1 MPPFDLS
8 WTPTLENKLSTQIDG
23 QLPDFIAEDHPKFS
37 RFLKHY
43 YQFLEAGELRVD
55 VNIDNI
61 LLEIETS
68 TNLLSEDGTLVVTEI
83 GSGSTGKFAEGETIR
98 GGTSNAT
105 ATVLVEDLGNENPRL
120 FISSQQLFETGET
133 ITGAT
138 SGASGTVSQYRANP
152 VQNIQQLLAYADIDN
167 TIYDFL
173 EEFRK
178 SFMEGIPSNLA
189 TGIDKRNLEKHIR
202 ELYRRKGT
210 REGAKL
216 FMKILLDENAE
227 VFYPN
232 QYMLRTS
239 DADWDKPTVLRCSTV
254 GSSVPSEII
263 GQSITGQDSNA
274 TALVEDVTVFTA
286 SGGVSYI
293 EVQISNVVGSFQ
305 VDETIY
311 ATSSVQDVRFNFIVR
326 QINTTVSITND
337 GTLYQSGDA
346 IDLDASILI
355 GSGDVSATVGDIQTG
370 SVSGVLV
377 DDAGTGYEIGDLVVF
392 TDNGNEVGFVKE
404 AEARVTTIHGNIVD
418 ETDSDIILQ
427 EDGTNQ
433 FIELFNF
440 QLEEG
445 TTVSEEPYAVFGID
459 RTYSNTAGYY
469 YPIYLT
475 NYAALQ
481 TTITKSSALV
491 NGATFASTTVALD
504 GNAGGTIAIGMTV
517 RGTSIGIDKTVTVTA
532 VTSQSAITLSSA
544 QTLLDNET
552 LVFETTPT
560 AVRKYEFLEYPGII
574 FYSPTATTAAAQVS
588 YVSTTYTLYGGNFN
602 HRSDQLYNESGNTAS
617 YTGSINTEAVLGDR
631 LQSEFGVNQ
640 TSVDTN
646 RYDNE
651 GFMLESGSGD
661 ITKITVD
668 KGGQGYSLLPT
679 ATVISQYGAN
689 AKVFATTQDIGRV
702 ESVNIT
708 NPGFNYSETPTTE
721 LRANFLIKDITGTFS
736 SGAVLT
742 NPGTGTVR
750 SFDSTTQVLSVSLE
764 DTIAIEG
771 EQNGNTPTEG
781 VRLEDSLVDQ
791 SYVDVNLIS
800 DADLVYGE
808 NLVDADGD
816 RILIDAI
823 AARTDFILLEDG
835 FGELVMEFA
844 ETRGSFFDIESGT
857 GDAGVVITED
867 YDYIV
872 SEDEENELPFEY
884 DTRQIKFVQETSSP
898 DTTKI
903 NVGDFVVLDA
913 DLVYEE
919 DLVLDASAADVDVGE
934 KILFNATDANGTD
947 DPSNLIVMEVGTGSG
962 VDVNNELLQ
971 EVEPF
976 VNLVLDGT
984 NSSGF
989 HETEKILFEDAG
1001 ADYLSTS
1008 TTISTA
1014 TASATIIDV
1023 DVAKA
1028 SFELGTTIE
1037 KTGSFS
1043 GIESLIGEE
1052 LVRIQDSFYYQ
1063 QFSYEIQTNASGNSY
1078 LNELKKAVH
1087 PAGFNVFSKV
1097 IQTSSV
1103 SMAITTTGA
1112 SLDRNDYDINTYS
1125 AILASTFTTLFDET
1139 IQRRLGI
1146 QTEEDDDILL
1156 ESSIVQRDGDKFTL
1170 EDETGVGFL
1179 QLQTPE
1185 NAYPD
1190 FEAISIVHG
1199 TDAGEFGIL
1208 FTEDLDRIVS
1218 EQAEEISNNLVLDGT
1233 EDGHLPQSQDDA
1245 GSDILLD
1252 GTDSDSTDAGDS
1264 LEVEDSLQDGISFIL
1279 GEDTSVVD
1287 NLLDETEGEAF
1298 VYDGNAELNAD
1309 VFLRQNITTKVTATV
1324 DIGTPNGFEF
1334 LTTTSIKGITGD
1346 AIELEIGTSQKGSR
1360 LLITGTADLSSEG
1373 NPQADHGDNFL
1384 LEDSLDVNVGQSVTL
1399 NTFTTIANDNFVD
1412 ETDGDNLILE
1422 NSVGFQ
1428 GGGAI
1433 LGEDFNPDSYNIN
1446 DIVREPMI
1454 FFPNENDGKE
1464 NDAIILEG
1472 QEVGIFK
1479 QEDGSTVIGT
1489 FGDDIILEDYTGFGV
1504 GVKLSLETTPI
1515 ISEEDEGALP
1525 LNVRESTILD
1535 PLVHPSDIF
1544 VNEIGK
1550 LTHEDDYDFIVFDTV
1565 ADENDQII
1573 LESGTDFNIY
1583 IQSIANSVITASG
1596 FSSGTFSFDGG
1607 ETFDT

>member
-1 MPPFDLS
+1 MPPFDMS
-8 WTPTLENKLSTQIDG
+8 WTPTLENKLSSQIDG

-61 LLEIETS
+61 LLEVETS
-68 TNLLSEDGTLVVTEI
+68 TNLLGEDGTLVVTEI

-98 GGTSNAT
+98 GGTTNAT

-138 SGASGTVSQYRANP
+138 SGASGTVTRYRANP

-178 SFMEGIPSNLA
+178 SFMEGIPSKLA
-189 TGIDKRNLEKHIR
+189 AGIDKRNLEKHIR

-210 REGAKL
+210 KEGAKL

-263 GQSITGQDSNA
+263 GQSITGQSSDA

-286 SGGVSYI
+286 SGGVSYV

-305 VDETIY
+305 ADETIF

-346 IDLDASILI
+346 IDLDASSLI
-355 GSGDVSATVGDIQTG
+355 GSGDVSATVGDVQTG

-392 TDNGNEVGFVKE
+392 TDNGTEAGFVKE
-404 AEARVTTIHGNIVD
+404 AEAQVTVIHGNIVD

-427 EDGTNQ
+427 EEGTNQ

-440 QLEEG
+440 QLEDG
-445 TTVSEEPYAVFGID
+445 TTASEEPYAVLGID
-459 RTYSNTAGYY
+459 RKYSNTAGYY

-475 NYAALQ
+475 NYAASQ
-481 TTITKSSALV
+481 STITKSAALV
-491 NGATFASTTVALD
+491 NSATFASTTVALD
-504 GNAGGTIAIGMTV
+504 GNTGGTIIAGMTV
-517 RGTSIGIDKTVTVTA
+517 RGTSIGIDETVTVTA

-560 AVRKYEFLEYPGII
+560 AVREYEFLEYPGTI
-574 FYSPTATTAAAQVS
+574 FYSPTTSTAAAQAS
-588 YVSTTYTLYGGNFN
+588 YVSTTYNLYGGNFN
-602 HRSDQLYNESGNTAS
+602 HLADQLYSESGNAAS
-617 YTGSINTEAVLGDR
+617 YTDGINTEAVFGDR
-631 LQSEFGVNQ
+631 LQSEFSLNQ

-661 ITKITVD
+661 ITKITVN

-679 ATVISQYGAN
+679 ATVISQYGAS

-702 ESVNIT
+702 ESVNVT
-708 NPGFNYSETPTTE
+708 NPGFNYTETPTTE
-721 LRANFLIKDITGTFS
+721 LRANFLIKDISGTFS
-736 SGAVLT
+736 VGAALT
-742 NPGTGTVR
+742 APGTGTVR
-750 SFDSTTQVLSVSLE
+750 SFDSTTQLLSVSLE

-771 EQNGNTPTEG
+771 EQNGETPTEG
-781 VRLEDSLVDQ
+781 MRLEDSLVDQ

-800 DADLVYGE
+800 NADLVYGE

-919 DLVLDASAADVDVGE
+919 ELVLDASAAGVDVGE
-934 KILFNATDANGTD
+934 KILFNATAASGVD
-947 DPSNLIVMEVGTGSG
+947 DPSNLIVMESG
-962 VDVNNELLQ
+962 DEANNELLQ
-971 EVEPF
+971 ETEPF
-976 VNLVLDGT
+976 TNILLDGT
-984 NSSGF
+984 NSSNL
-989 HETEKILFEDAG
+989 HEEQKILFEDAG

-1014 TASATIIDV
+1014 AASATIIDV

-1028 SFELGTTIE
+1028 SFGLGTTVE

-1043 GIESLIGEE
+1043 GIENLIGEE
-1052 LVRIQDSFYYQ
+1052 LIRIQDSFYYQ

-1097 IQTSSV
+1097 LQTSSV
-1103 SMAITTTGA
+1103 SMKVRTTGE
-1112 SLDRNDYDINTYS
+1112 SLGRNDYDLNTYS
-1125 AILASTFTTLFDET
+1125 PILASTFTALFSET
-1139 IQRRLGI
+1139 VQRRLGVQI
-1146 QTEEDDDILL
+1146 EEEDEILL
-1156 ESSIVQRDGDKFTL
+1156 ESSIIQRDGDKFILEQNEFVVDTGAPRMDSTVDSMDSDSITMDGIGL
-1170 EDETGVGFL
+1170 FGAGIITDTFLLRYEDELF
-1179 QLQTPE
+1179 
-1185 NAYPD
+1185 AYPD
-1190 FEAISIVHG
+1190 FESIVVEHG
-1199 TDAGEFGIL
+1199 TESGEFGIL
-1208 FTEDLDRIVS
+1208 LTEDLDRIVS
-1218 EQAEEISNNLVLDGT
+1218 ERAEVISNNLVLDGT
-1233 EDGHLPQSQDDA
+1233 EDGHLQQSQADA
-1245 GSDILLD
+1245 GSDILTED
-1252 GTDSDSTDAGDS
+1252 GES
-1264 LEVEDSLQDGISFIL
+1264 LGIEDDLRDGISFIL
-1279 GEDTSVVD
+1279 GEDKSVSD
-1287 NLLDETEGEAF
+1287 NLLDETDADVF
-1298 VYDGNAELNAD
+1298 VYDGKADLNVD
-1309 VFLRQNITTKVTATV
+1309 VFLRQNITTKVTASV
-1324 DIGTPNGFEF
+1324 NVATPNGLEF
-1334 LTTTSIKGITGD
+1334 LATKTIEGITGD
-1346 AIELEIGTSQKGSR
+1346 GIELEVGSSQRGSR
-1360 LLITGTADLSSEG
+1360 LLLTQTAGDGTDLG
-1373 NPQADHGDNFL
+1373 DHIL
-1384 LEDSLDVNVGQSVTL
+1384 LEAASDFNINQSVTS
-1399 NTFTTIANDNFVD
+1399 TTYTSLGYSSNNF
-1412 ETDGDNLILE
+1412 
-1422 NSVGFQ
+1422 SR
-1428 GGGAI
+1428 
-1433 LGEDFNPDSYNIN
+1433 DSL
-1446 DIVREPMI
+1446 V
-1454 FFPNENDGKE
+1454 FFPNENDGLIDD
-1464 NDAIILEG
+1464 NIILEG
-1472 QEVGIFK
+1472 QEIGTFK
-1479 QEDGSTVIGT
+1479 LEDETTVATT
-1489 FGDDIILEDYTGFGV
+1489 FGDDLLLEDSTGFGV
-1504 GVKLSLETTPI
+1504 GQKIQLERTFISLEDSLNTGMTPFG
-1515 ISEEDEGALP
+1515 ISG
-1525 LNVRESTILD
+1525 NTILD
-1535 PLVHPSDIF
+1535 PFNTPADIF
-1544 VNEIGK
+1544 VNTIGK
-1550 LTHEDDYDFIVFDTV
+1550 LTAEEDYDFIVFNTE

-1573 LESGTDFNIY
+1573 LEDGTETDLY
-1583 IQSIANSVITASG
+1583 IQAI
-1596 FSSGTFSFDGG
+1596 DGS
-1607 ETFDT
+1607 

>member
-1 MPPFDLS
+1 MPPFDMS

-274 TALVEDVTVFTA
+274 TALVEDITVFTA
-286 SGGVSYI
+286 AGGISYI

-445 TTVSEEPYAVFGID
+445 TTVGEEPYAVFGID
-459 RTYSNTAGYY
+459 RTYSNTSSYY

-475 NYAALQ
+475 NYAATQ
-481 TTITKSSALV
+481 STITKSSALV

-504 GNAGGTIAIGMTV
+504 GNAGGTIIAGMTV
-517 RGTSIGIDKTVTVTA
+517 RGTSIGINETVTVIS
-532 VTSQSAITLSSA
+532 VISQSSITLSSA

-560 AVRKYEFLEYPGII
+560 AVREYEFLEYPGIT
-574 FYSPTATTAAAQVS
+574 FYSPTASTAAAQAS

-602 HRSDQLYNESGNTAS
+602 HLADQLYSESGNVAS
-617 YTGSINTEAVLGDR
+617 YTDGINTEAVLGDR
-631 LQSEFGVNQ
+631 LQSEFAVNQ

-661 ITKITVD
+661 ITKVTVN

-689 AKVFATTQDIGRV
+689 AKVFATTQDIGRI
-702 ESVNIT
+702 ESVNVT
-708 NPGFNYSETPTTE
+708 NAGFNYSEAPTTE
-721 LRANFLIKDITGTFS
+721 LRANFLIKDISGTFAT
-736 SGAVLT
+736 GDVLT

-750 SFDSTTQVLSVSLE
+750 SFDQSTQVLSVSLE

-1139 IQRRLGI
+1139 IQRRLGVQI
-1146 QTEEDDDILL
+1146 EEEDEILL
-1156 ESSIVQRDGDKFTL
+1156 ETSIIQRDGDKFILEQNNSVVDTGAPRMDSNVDNMDSDIITMDGIGL
-1170 EDETGVGFL
+1170 FGIGIITDTFLLRYEDELF
-1179 QLQTPE
+1179 
-1185 NAYPD
+1185 AYPD
-1190 FEAISIVHG
+1190 FESIVVEYG

-1208 FTEDLDRIVS
+1208 LTEDLDRIVS
-1218 EQAEEISNNLVLDGT
+1218 ERAEVISNNLVLDGT
-1233 EDGHLPQSQDDA
+1233 EDGHLEQSQDDA
-1245 GSDILLD
+1245 GSDILTED
-1252 GTDSDSTDAGDS
+1252 GDS
-1264 LEVEDSLQDGISFIL
+1264 IGLEDDLRDGISFIL

-1298 VYDGNAELNAD
+1298 VYDGNADLNVD

-1324 DIGTPNGFEF
+1324 DIGTPNGLEF
-1334 LTTTSIKGITGD
+1334 LATKTIESITGD
-1346 AIELEIGTSQKGSR
+1346 GIELEVGSAQRGSR
-1360 LLITGTADLSSEG
+1360 LLLTQTAGDGTDLG
-1373 NPQADHGDNFL
+1373 DHIL
-1384 LEDSLDVNVGQSVTL
+1384 LEAAVDFNLNQSVTS
-1399 NTFTTIANDNFVD
+1399 TTYTSLGYSSNNF
-1412 ETDGDNLILE
+1412 
-1422 NSVGFQ
+1422 SR
-1428 GGGAI
+1428 
-1433 LGEDFNPDSYNIN
+1433 DSL
-1446 DIVREPMI
+1446 V
-1454 FFPNENDGKE
+1454 FFPNENDGLI
-1464 NDAIILEG
+1464 DDTIILEG
-1472 QEVGIFK
+1472 QEIGTFK
-1479 QEDGSTVIGT
+1479 LEDGTTVATT
-1489 FGDDIILEDYTGFGV
+1489 FGDDLLLEDSTGFGV
-1504 GVKLSLETTPI
+1504 GQKIQLERTFIALEDSLNTGMPPFGV
-1515 ISEEDEGALP
+1515 SG
-1525 LNVRESTILD
+1525 NTILD
-1535 PLVHPSDIF
+1535 PFNTPSDIF
-1544 VNEIGK
+1544 VNQTGK
-1550 LTHEDDYDFIVFDTV
+1550 LTAEDDYDFIVFNTA

-1573 LESGTDFNIY
+1573 LEDGTETDLY
-1583 IQSIANSVITASG
+1583 IQSVLNPPFSTDLTFASNNL
-1596 FSSGTFSFDGG
+1596 TFDGG
-1607 ETFDT
+1607 ETFDI